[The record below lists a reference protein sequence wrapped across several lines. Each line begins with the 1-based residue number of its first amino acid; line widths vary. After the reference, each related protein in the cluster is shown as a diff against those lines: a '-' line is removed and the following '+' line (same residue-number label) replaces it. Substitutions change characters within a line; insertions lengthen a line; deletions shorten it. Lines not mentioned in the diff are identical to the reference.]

1 MKNLKLDILQVHQS
15 IGTIFVSKIKPSDLL
30 SMSKVDR
37 RRIEEDDEFL
47 GIQRELRKDKVIQI
61 QNYLSS
67 VDATF
72 PNSIIVNTTSDFI
85 ISESDEYLEL
95 AINDNTFT
103 IIDGQHRVEGFRDQN
118 LDEFELIIAIFKD
131 LKVDQQANIFSTIN
145 SEQTKVDPSLNLNLE
160 LNSKAY
166 TPKKMMIEIAQSFNY
181 DKDSPWFNSI
191 KMLGSKTDG
200 IISLS
205 SFVKPLLEITYPEK
219 DYYLIR
225 NELMETP
232 NEFPSFDSF
241 NYKVDRYLFWDL
253 YRNRDFNSVYKILFN
268 FFNAMKVLLNQD
280 WLNKKSLLNK
290 TTGYTAMIK
299 LFRVISKEGFER
311 GDLSYEFFFHYL
323 EPISE
328 MNGTITS
335 EIYGTSGTKAQRELF
350 NKMLKTLAN
359 NGSSQ
364 ITGVI

>member
-37 RRIEEDDEFL
+37 RRIEEGDEFL

-67 VDATF
+67 IDATF

-85 ISESDEYLEL
+85 VNETDNYLEL
-95 AINDNTFT
+95 TIDDDTFT
-103 IIDGQHRVEGFRDQN
+103 IIDGQHRVEGFRNQN
-118 LDEFELIIAIFKD
+118 LDDFELIIAIFKD
-131 LKVDQQANIFSTIN
+131 LNFDQQANIFSTIN

-181 DKDSPWFNSI
+181 DKDSPWYNSI
-191 KMLGSKTDG
+191 KMLGSKTEG

-225 NELMETP
+225 NELIESS
-232 NEFPSFDSF
+232 NEFPSFNDL

-253 YRNRDFNSVYKILFN
+253 YKSRDFNSLYKILYN

-299 LFRVISKEGFER
+299 IFRVIAKDGFNN
-311 GDLSYEFFFHYL
+311 GDLSYEFFFHNL
-323 EPISE
+323 EPLSE
-328 MNGTITS
+328 MNGTVTS
-335 EIYGTSGTKAQRELF
+335 ENYGVSGTKAQRDLF
-350 NKMLKTLAN
+350 NEMLKTLAN
-359 NGSSQ
+359 KD
-364 ITGVI
+364 V